1 MTENSNQNPTV
12 TASEAEASLLHI
24 HQVAQRTRKIIAQG
38 PASSILMLWGCI
50 WMVGYGLCEFRPD
63 WASPAWIILDAIGGI
78 ASFAFGMR
86 SRPPVTGGRG
96 DVRIG
101 IFWLAL
107 FAYAALWIW
116 LLDPPDFK
124 RSAAYFAT
132 VAMFGYVVGGLWL
145 SRFFVCLGLAVTA
158 LTVLGLIL
166 FPEHFYLWM
175 ALIAG
180 GSLIL
185 SGIYIRRAWK

>member
-1 MTENSNQNPTV
+1 M
-12 TASEAEASLLHI
+12 
-24 HQVAQRTRKIIAQG
+24 
-38 PASSILMLWGCI
+38 
-50 WMVGYGLCEFRPD
+50 
-63 WASPAWIILDAIGGI
+63 
-78 ASFAFGMR
+78 
-86 SRPPVTGGRG
+86 
-96 DVRIG
+96 
-101 IFWLAL
+101 
-107 FAYAALWIW
+107 
-116 LLDPPDFK
+116 DPPDFK